1 MWKRNRKILAML
13 LLLTIAACTTLNKEY
28 KKLLISTQETAEEA
42 REQAAIS
49 AYNAQLSAE
58 KADRIFKQSQKK

>member
-1 MWKRNRKILAML
+1 MLVKNKKILALL
-13 LLLTIAACTTLNKEY
+13 LLLTISACTLNKEDR
-28 KKLLISTQETAEEA
+28 KFLNNTKEIAEEA

-49 AYNAQLSAE
+49 AYNAQLAAE